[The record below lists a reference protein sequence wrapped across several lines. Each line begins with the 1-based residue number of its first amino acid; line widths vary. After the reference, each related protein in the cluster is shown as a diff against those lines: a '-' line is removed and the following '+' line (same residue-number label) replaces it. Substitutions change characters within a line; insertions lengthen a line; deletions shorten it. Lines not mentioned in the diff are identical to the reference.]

1 MSIYL
6 GPDQWSLNNFM
17 VSQIAVFGDR
27 NGLADRVVSANSV
40 PPLGVVRVRVPRDS
54 LFICGFGHNNQGEKN
69 SIICPTSKAQVRD

>member
-27 NGLADRVVSANSV
+27 NGLADRVVSASSV
-40 PPLGVVRVRVPRDS
+40 PPPWGGQSSSPKGLTLYLWLRPQQPRGKKLHHLPHIQS
-54 LFICGFGHNNQGEKN
+54 TG
-69 SIICPTSKAQVRD
+69 S